1 VSAEIRPLIVAEPML
16 RAPSPEIVSE
26 SNLASCAKT
35 PGANPPAR
43 RMATIADVRKKDV
56 RKNLLMIS
64 VPSWYGKSFVGARH
78 AAHQLAQTDGLR
90 RLFPA

>member
-1 VSAEIRPLIVAEPML
+1 
-16 RAPSPEIVSE
+16 
-26 SNLASCAKT
+26 
-35 PGANPPAR
+35 
-43 RMATIADVRKKDV
+43 MATIADVRKKDV